1 MTDAKKVLTPK
12 CKEQI
17 WTRADIDKLAYDFWA
32 IHPQE
37 LDAWYKGDMPTGFK
51 GGVRAWYFA
60 SKIRAALTAATERAE
75 KAEAER
81 DALKADRDSIIRGAM
96 LLEQKLKAELSDAVA
111 KVAKYEITA
120 VKEMLH
126 RAEADKLRKL
136 IPILPAAHW
145 SPENE

>member
-1 MTDAKKVLTPK
+1 MTDAKKVLAPK

-81 DALKADRDSIIRGAM
+81 DALKEALKPFADEAFRYEPDDGDSDLPIWDCQLTLGNLRTARSA
-96 LLEQKLKAELSDAVA
+96 LESSK
-111 KVAKYEITA
+111 
-120 VKEMLH
+120 
-126 RAEADKLRKL
+126 
-136 IPILPAAHW
+136 
-145 SPENE
+145 

>member
-60 SKIRAALTAATERAE
+60 SKIRADNCIEEFVMNT
-75 KAEAER
+75 
-81 DALKADRDSIIRGAM
+81 
-96 LLEQKLKAELSDAVA
+96 
-111 KVAKYEITA
+111 YE
-120 VKEMLH
+120 V
-126 RAEADKLRKL
+126 D
-136 IPILPAAHW
+136 
-145 SPENE
+145 